1 MIKLSREF
9 KTGLIAVLTIVLF
22 IWGFSFIKND
32 NLFKKERVF
41 YAVYKNVQGLEP
53 SSLVTING
61 FKVGKIDNIAFH
73 PKKKGYLIV
82 RLSLNTDFQFSK
94 KSIAKI
100 YSSDLIGTKSLS
112 VIPKYKGKL
121 AVSGDTLTSEIE
133 PGVFELLNDK
143 VAPLQVKF
151 ESMLAN
157 TDSIMQTINNILD
170 KKTENNLKISI
181 NSLKNI
187 LLTFENTAKSLNS
200 IVVSNQTNLNTILDN
215 SKDITNNLKQLSDS
229 LSNTNIAGTINKFH
243 ATINSLDDMLS
254 EIKSGKGSVGKLL
267 NDDKLYQNFTNASK
281 ELEELLRDMKL
292 HPKRFVHFSL
302 FGKKAKDYKA
312 TPKDTLK

>member
-1 MIKLSREF
+1 MIKISREF
-9 KTGLIAVLTIVLF
+9 MTGLIAVLTIILF

-32 NLFKKERVF
+32 NIFKKERVF

-61 FKVGKIDNIAFH
+61 FKVGKIDNISFH

-82 RLSLNTDFQFSK
+82 TFSLNTDFQFSK

-112 VIPKYKGKL
+112 VIPKYKGVL
-121 AVSGDTLTSEIE
+121 AVDGDTLKSEIE

-143 VAPLQVKF
+143 VAPLQSKF
-151 ESMLAN
+151 ESLLIH
-157 TDSIMQTINNILD
+157 TDSTMQSLNNILD
-170 KKTENNLKISI
+170 THTVNNIKTAIKSFK
-181 NSLKNI
+181 NSLLVFEETSKVIDSMVKGSKTNFDEI
-187 LLTFENTAKSLNS
+187 LN
-200 IVVSNQTNLNTILDN
+200 N
-215 SKDITNNLKQLSDS
+215 SKSISQNLKQFTDTLNQVEITATFTKLQSTLGNLDSILSDVQ
-229 LSNTNIAGTINKFH
+229 
-243 ATINSLDDMLS
+243 
-254 EIKSGKGSVGKLL
+254 SGKGSLGQLL
-267 NDDKLYQNFTNASK
+267 KDESLYQNFTNASK

-302 FGKKAKDYKA
+302 FGKKAKAYKA
-312 TPKDTLK
+312 TPKDSLK

>member
-61 FKVGKIDNIAFH
+61 FKVGKIDNISFH
-73 PKKKGYLIV
+73 PKKNGYLIV
-82 RLSLNTDFQFSK
+82 TFSLNTDFNFSK
-94 KSIAKI
+94 NSTAKI

-112 VIPKYKGKL
+112 VIPDYKGKT
-121 AVSGDTLTSEIE
+121 AVNGDTLKSEIE
-133 PGVFELLNDK
+133 PGVFELLNER
-143 VAPLQVKF
+143 VAPLQAKF
-151 ESMLAN
+151 ESMIAN
-157 TDSIMQTINNILD
+157 TDSIMQSINNILD
-170 KKTENNLKISI
+170 VKTENNLKNSI

-187 LLTFENTAKSLNS
+187 LSTFENTAKSLDS
-200 IVVSNQTNLNTILDN
+200 IVVANQVNFNTILEN
-215 SKDITNNLKQLSDS
+215 SKHITNNLKQLSDS
-229 LSNTNIAGTINKFH
+229 LSNANIAATVAKFH
-243 ATINSLDDMLS
+243 KTISDLDAVLTD
-254 EIKSGKGSVGKLL
+254 IKSGKGSVGKLL
-267 NDDKLYQNFTNASK
+267 NDEQLYTNFTNASK

-302 FGKKAKDYKA
+302 FGKKAKAY
-312 TPKDTLK
+312 TPNSKDSLK

>member
-32 NLFKKERVF
+32 NLFKKERIF

-61 FKVGKIDNIAFH
+61 FKVGKIDNIKFH

-82 RLSLNTDFQFSK
+82 QLSLNTDFQFSK

-112 VIPKYKGKL
+112 VIPKYKGEL

-143 VAPLQVKF
+143 VAPLQAKF
-151 ESMLAN
+151 ESLLAN
-157 TDSIMQTINNILD
+157 TDSIMQSLNNILD
-170 KKTENNLKISI
+170 VKTENNIKISI
-181 NSLKNI
+181 NSLKNT
-187 LLTFENTAKSLNS
+187 LLTFEKTAKSLDS
-200 IVVSNQTNLNTILDN
+200 IVVGNQSNFNTILNN

-229 LSNTNIAGTINKFH
+229 LSNANIAATVTKFH
-243 ATINSLDDMLS
+243 KTISDLDTMLTD
-254 EIKSGKGSVGKLL
+254 IKSGKGSVGKLL
-267 NDDKLYQNFTNASK
+267 NDEELYNNFTNASK

-302 FGKKAKDYKA
+302 FGKKTKAYKA
-312 TPKDTLK
+312 TPKDSIK

>member
-9 KTGLIAVLTIVLF
+9 KTGLVAIITIVFF

-32 NLFKKERVF
+32 NLFKKERTF

-61 FKVGKIDNIAFH
+61 FKVGKIDHISFH

-82 RLSLNTDFQFSK
+82 EFSLNTDFKFTK
-94 KSIAKI
+94 RSIAKI

-112 VIPKYKGKL
+112 VIPKYKGAM

-143 VAPLQVKF
+143 VAPLQSKF
-151 ESMLAN
+151 ESLIAN
-157 TDSIMQTINNILD
+157 SDSIMQSLNVVLD
-170 KKTENNLKISI
+170 TKTENNLKQAISSFK
-181 NSLKNI
+181 NSLLVFEGTSKVIDSMIKGNQNNFNKI
-187 LLTFENTAKSLNS
+187 LN
-200 IVVSNQTNLNTILDN
+200 N
-215 SKDITNNLKQLSDS
+215 SKDISENLKQFTDTLSGAEIAGILNKFKTTLNNLNGMLSDI
-229 LSNTNIAGTINKFH
+229 NT
-243 ATINSLDDMLS
+243 
-254 EIKSGKGSVGKLL
+254 GKGSVGKLL

-302 FGKKAKDYKA
+302 FGKKDKAYKP
-312 TPKDTLK
+312 TPKDSLK